1 MKKIT
6 YFGITVATLLAL
18 SPVVLTPEHD
28 VEAATGNIS
37 TNQSVG
43 LIDVFRATRENNAT
57 RYLNNLK
64 DFTKSGDPTTWPD
77 SFNKIASAYGKHLKS
92 NDFKNLDLASL
103 GNNGLAV
110 DAIVGYLDFW
120 SNSYV
125 VIDTDAGKNTLGQE
139 FSDLRYNGDKSVQVK
154 FSIYNKSD
162 KLLASKTLTYKN
174 NAPYT
179 PKVAFKNTIS
189 FTNTDVKT
197 WPKAIH
203 QLTASYGQKLGTK
216 EFDALDLQSLNTK
229 KADLDAIGYYL
240 NSNKGS
246 YVMVGSG
253 DDQSTINDEVS
264 DMHYEGYGKSVQ
276 IPIALYNQDGTQVA
290 SNTITITNKAAYTSD
305 VTQLNLTYL
314 DPIQV
319 PKDTAA
325 VTVKSADAAGVT
337 ATDQNGASVDFS
349 AKPGELYETMN
360 GALKH
365 SGMTFNKDT
374 FDESYQTYYQPV
386 TLSFGQNS
394 KVKVQAMMNSKKDAI
409 TVNGVSIKNFL
420 GKFVSNESDNTVTFV
435 RQVEVLK
442 PDKDAAAKAYN
453 GWTEVQES
461 GVVEVGNDPAQLY
474 VDDGSVSNRS
484 LSPYTPWKTDKYRLN
499 QKTNEIQYHVS
510 THEWVNATDVKFLQ
524 QEGNQATPTPLTG
537 ITNFTGKEDVLLAG
551 SSKNI
556 YKLFKSD
563 GTQSNRSISGDTA
576 WFTDKSAKDVNG
588 NTYYRVST
596 DEWVEQGTGV
606 QLK

>member
-1 MKKIT
+1 
-6 YFGITVATLLAL
+6 
-18 SPVVLTPEHD
+18 
-28 VEAATGNIS
+28 
-37 TNQSVG
+37 
-43 LIDVFRATRENNAT
+43 
-57 RYLNNLK
+57 
-64 DFTKSGDPTTWPD
+64 
-77 SFNKIASAYGKHLKS
+77 
-92 NDFKNLDLASL
+92 
-103 GNNGLAV
+103 
-110 DAIVGYLDFW
+110 
-120 SNSYV
+120 
-125 VIDTDAGKNTLGQE
+125 
-139 FSDLRYNGDKSVQVK
+139 
-154 FSIYNKSD
+154 
-162 KLLASKTLTYKN
+162 
-174 NAPYT
+174 
-179 PKVAFKNTIS
+179 
-189 FTNTDVKT
+189 
-197 WPKAIH
+197 
-203 QLTASYGQKLGTK
+203 
-216 EFDALDLQSLNTK
+216 
-229 KADLDAIGYYL
+229 
-240 NSNKGS
+240 
-246 YVMVGSG
+246 
-253 DDQSTINDEVS
+253 
-264 DMHYEGYGKSVQ
+264 
-276 IPIALYNQDGTQVA
+276 
-290 SNTITITNKAAYTSD
+290 
-305 VTQLNLTYL
+305 
-314 DPIQV
+314 
-319 PKDTAA
+319 
-325 VTVKSADAAGVT
+325 
-337 ATDQNGASVDFS
+337 
-349 AKPGELYETMN
+349 MN

-409 TVNGVSIKNFL
+409 TVNGISIKNFL

-435 RQVEVLK
+435 RQVEVQK

-510 THEWVNATDVKFLQ
+510 THEWVNGTDVKFLQ
-524 QEGNQATPTPLTG
+524 QEGNQATPAPLTG

-563 GTQSNRSISGDTA
+563 GTQSNRSISGNTA

-596 DEWVEQGTGV
+596 DEWIEQGTGV

>member
-6 YFGITVATLLAL
+6 YFGITAATLLAL
-18 SPVVLTPEHD
+18 SPVVLTPEND
-28 VEAATGNIS
+28 VEAATSNIS

-43 LIDVFRATRENNAT
+43 LLDVFRATRENNAT
-57 RYLNNLK
+57 MFINNLK
-64 DFTKSGDPTTWPD
+64 DFNKSSNPSAWPD
-77 SFNKIASAYGKHLKS
+77 GFNKIATAYGKHLSS
-92 NDFKNLDLASL
+92 NDFKNLDLESL
-103 GNNGLAV
+103 GNNVLAV
-110 DAIVGYLDFW
+110 DAIVGYLKIIPGR
-120 SNSYV
+120 YA
-125 VIDTDAGKNTLGQE
+125 VIDTDSGTNTLDKE
-139 FSDLRYNGDKSVQVK
+139 FTDLRYNGGKGVK
-154 FSIYNKSD
+154 VRLSIYNPWNN
-162 KLLASKTLTYKN
+162 LLAAKTLTFTN

-179 PKVAFKNTIS
+179 PEVAFKNIS
-189 FTNTDVKT
+189 GFTNTDVKT
-197 WPKAIH
+197 WPDAIH
-203 QLTASYGQKLGTK
+203 QLTSSYGKKLYTK
-216 EFDALDLQSLNTK
+216 DFDAIDMKSLNAK
-229 KADLDAIGYYL
+229 KDDLYAIDYYL
-240 NSNKGS
+240 NSHDGS

-253 DDQSTINDEVS
+253 DDQSTINDQVS

-276 IPIALYNQDGTQVA
+276 IPIALYSDKGDKVA

-319 PKDTAA
+319 PKDTAT

-349 AKPGELYETMN
+349 AKPGELYGTMN

-409 TVNGVSIKNFL
+409 TVNGISIKNFL

-435 RQVEVLK
+435 RQVEVQK

-510 THEWVNATDVKFLQ
+510 THEWVNGTDVKFLQ
-524 QEGNQATPTPLTG
+524 QEGNQATPAPLTG

-563 GTQSNRSISGDTA
+563 GTQSNRSISGNTA

-596 DEWVEQGTGV
+596 DEWIEQGTGV